1 MRHGCKCTFTY
12 TAQELYTCF
21 FKPLETTYNCI
32 FPVGLKKAKLF
43 KHLNIKKGFA
53 FGRID
58 QIAY

>member
-1 MRHGCKCTFTY
+1 MAANVPSHVLLKNCTHV
-12 TAQELYTCF
+12 F
-21 FKPLETTYNCI
+21 FKPLETYNCI